1 MLGVGQSRASLFVD
15 TIGQWESRVANYVD
29 CTLPS
34 HQTDAPTFHWGASFM
49 KRLPRAS
56 LAPSIHH
63 CMVHSTFNE
72 NFPVMRDER
81 DGGLAILQ
89 DTEMNDADLMA
100 IFSAVASSIL
110 NGFESRDREKISDGS
125 EIVR

>member
-1 MLGVGQSRASLFVD
+1 MADWPF
-15 TIGQWESRVANYVD
+15 
-29 CTLPS
+29 
-34 HQTDAPTFHWGASFM
+34 
-49 KRLPRAS
+49 
-56 LAPSIHH
+56 
-63 CMVHSTFNE
+63 
-72 NFPVMRDER
+72 
-81 DGGLAILQ
+81 LQ